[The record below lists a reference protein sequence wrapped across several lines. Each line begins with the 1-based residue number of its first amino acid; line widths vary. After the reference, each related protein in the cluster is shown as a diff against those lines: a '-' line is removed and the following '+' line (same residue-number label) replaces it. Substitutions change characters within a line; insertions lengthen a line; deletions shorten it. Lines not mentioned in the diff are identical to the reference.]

1 MPFTDFVNFAAAVAY
16 HFCLNLPRA
25 GTFDQM
31 NNVCRIANASEGDSG
46 VYACIVGTAE
56 EHVRSVAHLAVEED
70 AEYIAT
76 SVAREGGG
84 RYSIESFEI
93 LVWDYP

>member
-1 MPFTDFVNFAAAVAY
+1 MPFTDFVNFVAAVAC
-16 HFCLNLPRA
+16 HFCLNLSKD

-31 NNVCRIANASEGDSG
+31 NFCRIANATEGDAG

-56 EHVRSVAHLAVEED
+56 EHVRSVAHLAVQED

-84 RYSIESFEI
+84 RYSIGSFEI
-93 LVWDYP
+93 MVWDHP